1 MFSFRRRAINKF
13 YVDDAAGKA
22 GNTPN
27 YKNQDGLLFK
37 LKQQY
42 FKAVCVCIY
51 KIEMGLLQYQLYL
64 NLYKFL

>member
-27 YKNQDGLLFK
+27 YKNQDDLV
-37 LKQQY
+37 QQY

-51 KIEMGLLQYQLYL
+51 KIEMGLLQYQVYL